1 MREMAKLN
9 NHDAAFYYATKQLNY
24 LREQDLIIKL
34 LQNSDST
41 RICYRTENVALA
53 AVLVE

>member
-1 MREMAKLN
+1 MREMAKQN

-41 RICYRTENVALA
+41 RICYCTENVALA